1 MNSSMNI
8 PVNYKT
14 AIKAWLMMARPPFH
28 LVGVLPFFLG
38 SVLAWRVSGTF
49 NWGVFLWGTMAVIL
63 IMLATYLAGEYY
75 DFEGDRLSSQ
85 MERNTFSGGSQALV
99 KDMVPRQH
107 ASIGSYVS
115 LILAGIIGV
124 LLQFH
129 YKTGPWTIPLGLI
142 GMITGFFY
150 STEPIRW
157 VKRGIGEILIGFSY
171 GWLPVAASF
180 YLQTAHFA
188 PLVHWMSLPI
198 GLTIFNVV
206 FINEFPDYPADLIT
220 KKATLVVRFGKK
232 ASSYLYSVLCIGALI
247 VFPFSIK
254 AGLHPYTIILCL
266 PVVVLSLMTTSG
278 MLKGRYADRV
288 ALEKMCGITILINLF
303 YSSSFILG
311 LLIWGL

>member
-1 MNSSMNI
+1 MNI

-14 AIKAWLMMARPPFH
+14 TIKAWLMMARPPFH
-28 LVGVLPFFLG
+28 LVGVLPFLLG
-38 SVLAWRVSGTF
+38 SILAWRVSGIF
-49 NWGVFLWGTMAVIL
+49 NWSVFLWGTLAVIL

-75 DFEGDRLSSQ
+75 DLEGDRLSSQ

-99 KDMVPRQH
+99 KNMVPREH
-107 ASIGSYVS
+107 ARIGSYVS

-124 LLQFH
+124 LLWFH

-180 YLQTAHFA
+180 YLQTAHLA

-206 FINEFPDYPADLIT
+206 FINEFPDYPADLLT

-232 ASSYLYSVLCIGALI
+232 ASSYLYSVLCLGALI

-254 AGLHPYTIILCL
+254 AGIHPYTIILYL
-266 PVVVLSLMTTSG
+266 PVLVLSLMTISG
-278 MLKGRYADRV
+278 MLKGRYTDRA
-288 ALEKMCGITILINLF
+288 ALEKMCGISILINLL